1 MARRRPAGIGG
12 GASVCYRCARVEE
25 LVSRFGLPAHL
36 VLTAIEGDLA
46 LILGGV
52 AAHLGLMSPL
62 AVIAVGTLGG
72 FAGDAA
78 WFAIG
83 RRTAD
88 TVRSSAAYRRV
99 GPTLERLVARFGP
112 RQVLLA
118 RPVYGT
124 RVATMLFWGSQG
136 LAPTRF
142 AAYVCNSGEAGG
154 GPRSWAMTP
163 PRRPPRAA
171 GRGLHSAGR
180 IQRVDLGHRRGR
192 PIVYT
197 EVRRQPAAGRPNDLV
212 FDTEPAASG
221 SPTTARREPVSAIA
235 AGCTTLAPTAR

>member
-12 GASVCYRCARVEE
+12 GASVCYRFARVEE
-25 LVSRFGLPAHL
+25 LVSRFGLPAVF
-36 VLTAIEGDLA
+36 VLTAIEGDLG

-52 AAHLGLMSPL
+52 AAHLGLMSPP
-62 AVIAVGTLGG
+62 AVIVVGTLGG

-78 WFAIG
+78 WFSIG

-112 RQVLLA
+112 RQILLA

-124 RVATMLFWGSQG
+124 RVASMLFWGSQG

-142 AAYVCNSGEAGG
+142 AILDVPACAVWAVLLSSLGYYSSRSVAG
-154 GPRSWAMTP
+154 
-163 PRRPPRAA
+163 
-171 GRGLHSAGR
+171 L
-180 IQRVDLGHRRGR
+180 LG
-192 PIVYT
+192 
-197 EVRRQPAAGRPNDLV
+197 EVRHVETWL
-212 FDTEPAASG
+212 
-221 SPTTARREPVSAIA
+221 AIA
-235 AGCTTLAPTAR
+235 ALVAVVVALCVRFLTARARSD